1 MISANM
7 PYKKSFKTINGKSI
21 AFVDVGEGD
30 PIVLLHGNP
39 TSSYLWRNVIP
50 HLEGMG
56 RVIAPDLIGQ
66 GDSDKLPASDG
77 PDRYSFQVAYDYLAG
92 LLDELDANQNVTLVI
107 HDWGSALGFYWAQQ
121 HGAAVKGIA
130 YMEGIVCPVGWED
143 WPESA
148 RGIFKGFRS
157 DKGEDLILQRNMFV
171 EAVLPSSVIRK
182 LDAEEMEHYRRA
194 FSTPDDHLEGMGR
207 VIAPDLIGQG
217 DSDKL
222 PASDG
227 PDRYSFQVAYDYLAG
242 LLDELDANQ
251 NVTLVIHDWGSALGF
266 YWAQQHGA
274 AVKGIAYMEGIVCP
288 VGWED
293 WPESARGIFKGFR
306 SDKGEDLI
314 LQRNMFVEAVL
325 PSSVIRKLD
334 AEEMEHYR
342 RAFSTPDDRQP
353 TLNWPRQIPIDGEPE
368 HMVKLVDSYGQW
380 MLENT
385 SLPKLFINAT
395 PGSILT
401 GKAREFCRTWPNQR
415 EVTVAGTHFIQ
426 EDSPDEIGS
435 AVAEWLNSL

>member
-1 MISANM
+1 MTSANM

-77 PDRYSFQVAYDYLAG
+77 SDRYSFQVAYYYLTG
-92 LLDELDANQNVTLVI
+92 LLDELGANQNVTLVI

-121 HGAAVKGIA
+121 HSAAVKGIA

-182 LDAEEMEHYRRA
+182 L
-194 FSTPDDHLEGMGR
+194 G
-207 VIAPDLIGQG
+207 
-217 DSDKL
+217 
-222 PASDG
+222 
-227 PDRYSFQVAYDYLAG
+227 
-242 LLDELDANQ
+242 
-251 NVTLVIHDWGSALGF
+251 
-266 YWAQQHGA
+266 
-274 AVKGIAYMEGIVCP
+274 
-288 VGWED
+288 
-293 WPESARGIFKGFR
+293 
-306 SDKGEDLI
+306 
-314 LQRNMFVEAVL
+314 
-325 PSSVIRKLD
+325 

-435 AVAEWLNSL
+435 AVAEWLDSL

>member
-171 EAVLPSSVIRK
+171 EAVLPGSVIRK
-182 LDAEEMEHYRRA
+182 L
-194 FSTPDDHLEGMGR
+194 
-207 VIAPDLIGQG
+207 
-217 DSDKL
+217 
-222 PASDG
+222 
-227 PDRYSFQVAYDYLAG
+227 
-242 LLDELDANQ
+242 
-251 NVTLVIHDWGSALGF
+251 GS
-266 YWAQQHGA
+266 
-274 AVKGIAYMEGIVCP
+274 
-288 VGWED
+288 
-293 WPESARGIFKGFR
+293 
-306 SDKGEDLI
+306 
-314 LQRNMFVEAVL
+314 
-325 PSSVIRKLD
+325 
-334 AEEMEHYR
+334 EEMEHYR